1 MAADA
6 ALAMDPEFPNLDP
19 AVVAGYRAALPH
31 VCAEILDGELILLP
45 RPKPRHANAATGLVS
60 ELDPPFRRG
69 RGGPGGWVML
79 FEPELHLGPLPDV
92 VSPDI
97 AGWRRSRMPE
107 LPEEAT
113 ISLAPDWVCEVLSD
127 RTDKIDRGKKMRIYR
142 REGVG
147 HYWLVDPRS
156 RVLEVYRLG
165 AEGYLLVDTWEDDAW
180 PRAEPFDAIA
190 LDLGRLWER

>member
-1 MAADA
+1 
-6 ALAMDPEFPNLDP
+6 
-19 AVVAGYRAALPH
+19 
-31 VCAEILDGELILLP
+31 
-45 RPKPRHANAATGLVS
+45 
-60 ELDPPFRRG
+60 
-69 RGGPGGWVML
+69 
-79 FEPELHLGPLPDV
+79 
-92 VSPDI
+92 
-97 AGWRRSRMPE
+97 MPE
-107 LPEEAT
+107 LREEAT